1 MINILDTDYEGFQ
14 DFFNKN
20 TDPTLDT
27 NETLQAMA
35 VFLAFGLAEVRDE
48 LKELNKQLDRVTY
61 RDTVSGQDHISTRVD

>member
-1 MINILDTDYEGFQ
+1 MINILDTNYEGFQ

-35 VFLAFGLAEVRDE
+35 IFLTFGLAEVRDE
-48 LKELNKQLDRVTY
+48 LRELNKRLDRVTY
-61 RDTVSGQDHISTRVD
+61 DGSVDAQDHIRTRGD